1 MLVVYLWCSDIEPA
15 WVEVWMNSTQVID
28 NMVVVYLWCSDTEPT
43 WTEVWMKST
52 QVIDNMTWWW
62 CTLGVVT
69 MDEGRERDNTSRRGG
84 PPTLP
89 GLYHSTIQPSQRG
102 FFRVHVFV

>member
-1 MLVVYLWCSDIEPA
+1 VGGGGGGEEQMHNVDYDPGPWR
-15 WVEVWMNSTQVID
+15 Q
-28 NMVVVYLWCSDTEPT
+28 
-43 WTEVWMKST
+43 
-52 QVIDNMTWWW
+52 
-62 CTLGVVT
+62 TLSLPPPGIAPGSHAS
-69 MDEGRERDNTSRRGG
+69 MDEGRERDHTSRRGG